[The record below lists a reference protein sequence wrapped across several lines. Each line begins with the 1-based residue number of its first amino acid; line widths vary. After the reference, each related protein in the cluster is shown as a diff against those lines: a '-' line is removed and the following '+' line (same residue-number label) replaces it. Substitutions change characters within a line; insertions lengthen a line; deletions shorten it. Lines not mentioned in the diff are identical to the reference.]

1 MGSAAPASPRLS
13 VIIPCFN
20 VGADLVRAVDSVL
33 ASPGPA
39 REILVIDDHS
49 DAADT
54 RAALQAVAARGARVS
69 TNPGPRGVAAA
80 RNVALAQ
87 ARAPWIAFLDA
98 DDLWL
103 PDGLGARWHALQT
116 HAEAGWLSS
125 DFVEQHEDGRIEA
138 PSFYRTHPL
147 PYAHLRDAYE
157 SGRPMRLARPLSA
170 FLEANLAWTGTV
182 LVRTDLLRAVGG
194 FDARLRKASD
204 TDLWLRLAAR
214 TDLVFVP
221 TVTAVYRQRAG
232 SLVHEAERPYRWEM
246 EIFSRLL
253 SDAAMR
259 QHRGRIRRRL
269 VYCVRH
275 NADFLRHRGEH
286 RAAAAELLRGLRL
299 QPAAPALWRSFAAS
313 LLGR

>member
-1 MGSAAPASPRLS
+1 MRLAASAPPQLS

-20 VGADLVRAVDSVL
+20 VGEDLVRAVESVL
-33 ASPGPA
+33 ASPGPP

-49 DAADT
+49 DAART
-54 RAALQAVAARGARVS
+54 RAALQAVLARGARVL
-69 TNPGPRGVAAA
+69 TNAGPRGVAAA
-80 RNVALAQ
+80 RNAALAE

-103 PDGLGARWHALQT
+103 PEGLAARWQALQA
-116 HAEAGWLSS
+116 HPGAGWLSS
-125 DFVEQHEDGRIEA
+125 DFVEQEEDGHVAA
-138 PSFYRTHPL
+138 PSFYRAHPL
-147 PYAHLRDAYE
+147 PYAALRPAYE
-157 SGRPMRLARPLSA
+157 SGRPMRLARPLAA
-170 FLEANLAWTGTV
+170 FLDANLAWTGTV
-182 LVRTDLLRAVGG
+182 MVRTDLLRAERG

-204 TDLWLRLAAR
+204 TELWLRLAAR
-214 TDLVFVP
+214 ADLVFLPV
-221 TVTAVYRQRAG
+221 VTAVYRQRAG
-232 SLVHEAERPYRWEM
+232 SLVHEAERPYLWEM

-253 SDAAMR
+253 GDTAMR
-259 QHRGRIRRRL
+259 QYQGRIRRRL

-275 NADFLRHRGEH
+275 NADFLRRRGEH